1 MASEGKRPMDTQT
14 LQQRISQVEG
24 KRELLLKLKS
34 DPNLGTLSLDVD
46 QALIEMDDLMREF
59 RQTFPNGVGGGTTI
73 DIL

>member
-1 MASEGKRPMDTQT
+1 MAIETRDMDTQT
-14 LQQRISQVEG
+14 LQQRIIQVEG

-34 DPNLGTLSLDVD
+34 DPNLGALSLDVD

-59 RQTFPNGVGGGTTI
+59 RQTFPNGVGGATI